1 MGQYRN
7 IVLFVLLGAIWGGA
21 YPVIK
26 VGVAANPPV
35 SFAAVRYD
43 IAGAIMV
50 VAVALTAD
58 YWYPRSRADWLSVGL
73 GATLIIAAYNALL
86 FVGEQLIP
94 SAIAGILVGLMP
106 LFSAGFSK
114 LLLAGERLDALDALG
129 VLLGFAG
136 IVAISAPDAKS
147 LLASNVVGQLL
158 VVGAAVS
165 MALGSVLTERLD
177 TTQPAM
183 TMEAW
188 SMALGAV
195 ALHGVVTV
203 RSGTPYVP
211 IEWTRTTM
219 LGMLY
224 LAVLSS
230 ALAYFLYF
238 DLLDRLGPVE
248 MNFIAYA
255 GAAFGVVFGFFLLGE
270 RVDVAGLSGF
280 VAILSGFMLLKRT
293 EIASRFGTTAV
304 SEERAER
311 ND

>member
-1 MGQYRN
+1 MSQYRN
-7 IVLFVLLGAIWGGA
+7 AALFVLLGAIWGGA

-35 SFAAVRYD
+35 TFAAVRYD
-43 IAGAIMV
+43 IAGALMV
-50 VAVALTAD
+50 TAVALTTD
-58 YWYPRSRADWLSVGL
+58 YWRPRSRGDWLSVGL
-73 GATLIIAAYNALL
+73 GATLIIAAYNAFL
-86 FVGEQLIP
+86 FLGEQLIP

-114 LLLAGERLDALDALG
+114 LFLPGERLAIADAVG
-129 VLLGFAG
+129 VVLGFAG
-136 IVAISAPDAKS
+136 IVAISAPDAAS
-147 LLASNVVGQLL
+147 LLASNVAGQLL
-158 VVGAAVS
+158 VVGAAAS
-165 MALGSVLTERLD
+165 MALGSVLTERVD
-177 TTQPAM
+177 ASQPVV

-195 ALHGVVTV
+195 VLHGVVAV

-211 IEWTRTTM
+211 VEWTRTTV

-230 ALAYFLYF
+230 ALAYLLYF

-255 GAAFGVVFGFFLLGE
+255 AAAFGVVFGFLLLGE
-270 RVDVAGLSGF
+270 RVGVIGLLGF
-280 VAILSGFMLLKRT
+280 AAILSGFLILKRAA
-293 EIASRFGTTAV
+293 IAARFGT
-304 SEERAER
+304 EERPDDGVER
-311 ND
+311 TD